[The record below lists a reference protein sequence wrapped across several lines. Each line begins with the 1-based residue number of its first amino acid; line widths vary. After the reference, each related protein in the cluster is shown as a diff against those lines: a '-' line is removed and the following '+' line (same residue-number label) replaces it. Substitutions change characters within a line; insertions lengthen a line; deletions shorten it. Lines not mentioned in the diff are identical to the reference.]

1 MTIVTTTTTPTT
13 AIISC
18 LAHVNEDNFYI
29 FYMFSDCTVCLFGH
43 DVLLSN
49 VIKMSIVSTSSR

>member
-18 LAHVNEDNFYI
+18 LTHVNEDNFYI
-29 FYMFSDCTVCLFGH
+29 FFSDCTVCLFGH
-43 DVLLSN
+43 DILLSN